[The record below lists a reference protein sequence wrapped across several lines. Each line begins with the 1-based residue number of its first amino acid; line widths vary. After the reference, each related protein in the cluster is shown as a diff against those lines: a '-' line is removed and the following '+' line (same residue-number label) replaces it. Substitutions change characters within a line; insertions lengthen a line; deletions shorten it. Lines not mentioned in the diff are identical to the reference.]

1 MEIVEE
7 IKKSIGK
14 ICIIGVP
21 HSADANRL
29 FFYKGNLKAV
39 DNNLAQ
45 LECKNGPVFIS
56 IDRIK
61 EFREE
66 RHTQSQ
72 SGGN

>member
-7 IKKSIGK
+7 LKKSIGR
-14 ICIIGVP
+14 ICIVGVP
-21 HSADANRL
+21 HSYYTNRL

-66 RHTQSQ
+66 RHTQQ
-72 SGGN
+72 RSGDF